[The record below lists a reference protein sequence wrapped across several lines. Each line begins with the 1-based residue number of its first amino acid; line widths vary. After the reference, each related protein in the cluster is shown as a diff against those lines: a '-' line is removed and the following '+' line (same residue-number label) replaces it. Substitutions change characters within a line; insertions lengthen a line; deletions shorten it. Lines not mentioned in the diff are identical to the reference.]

1 MEQEQHSHHSHR
13 RPESGRRRGHEHK
26 HGRKS
31 HGRHGHGESGI
42 STREKTKVRGC
53 LIAILVLLVCAG
65 VLLAALMLF
74 DPDFKETVDHWTK
87 AEDMPVH

>member
-1 MEQEQHSHHSHR
+1 MERERHSHHSHR
-13 RPESGRRRGHEHK
+13 RHESGRRHGHEHK
-26 HGRKS
+26 RGHKS
-31 HGRHGHGESGI
+31 HGRHGSGEPVI
-42 STREKTKVRGC
+42 SFREKTKAQGC

-74 DPDFKETVDHWTK
+74 DPGFKETVDHWTK